1 MLAVILLDRSP
12 TSPQKRQKKKER
24 TTAHAESMGGGGG
37 GGGGGLD
44 REGNMMFAGRALVV
58 ASVDGSV
65 SDQLQ

>member
-12 TSPQKRQKKKER
+12 TSPKKKTEKR
-24 TTAHAESMGGGGG
+24 RKSHSTHRVWGGGGG
-37 GGGGGLD
+37 GGGQLD